1 MNEEN
6 SIVSKDD
13 LKEQIMAGETP
24 IKDLTHIFNEYQI
37 KESML
42 RTQHLSELQ
51 NKVIEKIDDRITK
64 KADNFTNTELLN
76 ALNVIQSTQ
85 EKNTS
90 YVNTLNEKPQVQF
103 VSNTMN
109 VTVQE
114 EFDQSSRDKIVNAVS
129 ELLKLAQQKEQQ
141 IETSQ
146 MIEII
151 PEEKETE

>member
-1 MNEEN
+1 M
-6 SIVSKDD
+6 
-13 LKEQIMAGETP
+13 
-24 IKDLTHIFNEYQI
+24 
-37 KESML
+37 
-42 RTQHLSELQ
+42 Q

-141 IETSQ
+141 IETPQ